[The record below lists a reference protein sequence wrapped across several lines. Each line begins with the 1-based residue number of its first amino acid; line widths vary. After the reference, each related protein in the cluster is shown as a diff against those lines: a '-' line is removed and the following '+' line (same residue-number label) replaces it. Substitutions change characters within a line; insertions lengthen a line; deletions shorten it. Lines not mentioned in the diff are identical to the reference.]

1 MDWIPHVTVA
11 TIVENEGRFLF
22 VEETK
27 EGRQVINQ
35 PAGHLEQGE
44 SLVEAAIR
52 ETLEETQ
59 WQVEILGVVGLGLY
73 TADSNNV
80 TYHRTTFFARP
91 LAFCAEHQMD
101 KDIDQAIWLSADEL
115 RERQAQL
122 RSPMVLDCLE
132 RYLAGHRYPLSM
144 IYGNGIYGAGS

>member
-22 VEETK
+22 VEETRD
-27 EGRQVINQ
+27 GQQVINQ

-44 SLVEAAIR
+44 SLLEAAVR

-80 TYHRTTFFARP
+80 TYHRTTFFAKP
-91 LAFCAEHQMD
+91 LAFCPEQTLD
-101 KDIDQAIWLSADEL
+101 SDIDQAIWLSPEEIRA
-115 RERQAQL
+115 RQQQL

-132 RYLAGHRYPLSM
+132 RYLSGHRYPLSM
-144 IYGNGIYGAGS
+144 VYGSK

>member
-11 TIVENEGRFLF
+11 TIVENDGRFLF
-22 VEETK
+22 VEETRD
-27 EGRQVINQ
+27 GRQVINQ
-35 PAGHLEQGE
+35 PAGHLEAGE
-44 SLVEAAIR
+44 TLVEAAIR

-59 WQVEILGVVGLGLY
+59 WRVEIQGVVSLGLY
-73 TADSNNV
+73 TAASNNV

-91 LAFCAEHQMD
+91 LAFCPEQVLDA
-101 KDIDQAIWLSADEL
+101 DIDQAVWLTLDEL
-115 RERQAQL
+115 KARRAAL

-144 IYGNGIYGAGS
+144 VHGER